1 MLLWKGIGMNNYESG
16 YYIKQKD
23 YKSFVPSFINK
34 TFELSDLK
42 IISLLERAGRFI
54 GELNA
59 YSKNLP
65 NIQSFLWFLSV
76 TEATSS
82 NKIEGTKITLSEVVS
97 PEEDI
102 LPERRDEK
110 NEIIDYLIAL
120 QHAYRKLTGI
130 SNILIEPV
138 QSDTDILPFCTRL
151 IKETHEIL
159 LTDSRGEDKNP
170 GEYRTSQNWIG
181 GSMPSTASFVPPP
194 ADKIS
199 ELLSDFE
206 NFWHND
212 SFDIPILLKIAI
224 SHYQFETIHP
234 FLDGNGRIGRLII
247 IMQLVDS
254 GILELPTLY
263 LSRYFER
270 NRKQYYDALNLVR
283 ENNDINQW
291 VKYFL
296 EGICDISKYTVM
308 KLKEVDDLNN
318 KCEEKIKCF
327 TKSHVN
333 ASKLLKLLY
342 QKISVKV
349 KDVAEALDVDYQVAN
364 GLIKS
369 FIKAGILTSGNK
381 RRNITYTFSEYLNIF
396 ND

>member
-1 MLLWKGIGMNNYESG
+1 MNNYEAG

-23 YKSFVPSFINK
+23 YRTFIPSFINK
-34 TFELSDLK
+34 EIGLSDLK
-42 IISLLERAGRFI
+42 IISLLEKAGRLI

-82 NKIEGTKITLSEVVS
+82 NKIEGTKITLNEVIS

-110 NEIIDYLIAL
+110 REVFNYLYAL
-120 QHAYRKLTGI
+120 EFAYEKLTGI
-130 SNILIEPV
+130 ANILTNPQISNKERM
-138 QSDTDILPFCTRL
+138 PFCTRL
-151 IKETHEIL
+151 FKDSHEIL
-159 LTDSRGEDKNP
+159 LVNSRGQNKNP
-170 GEYRTSQNWIG
+170 GEFRTSQNWIG
-181 GSMPSTASFVPPP
+181 GTMPSTASFVPPP
-194 ADKIS
+194 HDKLS

-206 NFWHND
+206 NFWHNEN
-212 SFDIPILLKIAI
+212 FDIPILVKIAI

-247 IMQLVDS
+247 LMQLIDS
-254 GILELPTLY
+254 TILELPTLY

-283 ENNDINQW
+283 EKNDINQW
-291 VKYFL
+291 VRYFL
-296 EGICDISKYTVM
+296 EGVCDISKYTVM

-318 KCEEKIKCF
+318 RCEEKIKRL

-342 QKISVKV
+342 QKLSVRV
-349 KDVAEALDVDYQVAN
+349 SDVAESLNVDYQVAN
-364 GLIKS
+364 GLIKA
-369 FIKAGILTSGNK
+369 FTKVGILTKGNQK
-381 RRNITYTFSEYLNIF
+381 RNVTYTFSEYLYLFI
-396 ND
+396 D